1 MYISKD
7 IIWLGKRYKLQ
18 IPRIVAISIIMSLM
32 SVVSMIMFAILINEI
47 VAEKSVDK
55 IVFSSVFLLAVFAM
69 IFFMRD
75 IENRMIHSGSVSL
88 KEQIRSDI
96 MQHLFDAGPLV
107 YSEERTGSLANMIWM
122 KVDWLESYFNE
133 YLPQSIGIFVF
144 QTCIAI
150 ILIYKLGLVGIEY
163 FVCMAIVLMTPV
175 IFNKKAIEFGKS
187 EWEAVSAY
195 SSDSLDRINGMYTLK
210 ILNQVDSQRKL
221 MEESTRNLFSKT
233 MKNLVFTTF
242 ENNFMSFFIMTAKC
256 SAVVAAVIYGNAL
269 GQSGMLLMIFLAISA
284 TDDAYKIL
292 AAWIKGAK
300 GISGVT
306 EIIDFMRECDEKK
319 CLISSSNL
327 KSLSNLEAVSFKDVD
342 FSYGNEKILKDVSL
356 DLKCGKNIA
365 IVGASGSGKST
376 LAYLLCGLYEPEA
389 GKIQMI
395 SDCVESSFN
404 NRSTAVAAIWQDS
417 RLFMGSVFNNIK
429 MGCRDC
435 TEDDVIMA
443 AKKANIHEKIM
454 ELDDGYKTIIGDGG
468 QVFSGGEKQ
477 RILIARALLRNTP
490 IVIFDEA
497 TAYLDRDNEAQIL
510 ESIRKTMK
518 DKAVVTIAHRLE
530 TVEKSD
536 YVYYLKDGKICEKG
550 KHLDLMGSCK
560 EYRTHFGME
569 IV

>member
-1 MYISKD
+1 
-7 IIWLGKRYKLQ
+7 
-18 IPRIVAISIIMSLM
+18 
-32 SVVSMIMFAILINEI
+32 
-47 VAEKSVDK
+47 
-55 IVFSSVFLLAVFAM
+55 
-69 IFFMRD
+69 
-75 IENRMIHSGSVSL
+75 
-88 KEQIRSDI
+88 
-96 MQHLFDAGPLV
+96 
-107 YSEERTGSLANMIWM
+107 
-122 KVDWLESYFNE
+122 
-133 YLPQSIGIFVF
+133 
-144 QTCIAI
+144 
-150 ILIYKLGLVGIEY
+150 
-163 FVCMAIVLMTPV
+163 
-175 IFNKKAIEFGKS
+175 
-187 EWEAVSAY
+187 
-195 SSDSLDRINGMYTLK
+195 
-210 ILNQVDSQRKL
+210 
-221 MEESTRNLFSKT
+221 
-233 MKNLVFTTF
+233 
-242 ENNFMSFFIMTAKC
+242 
-256 SAVVAAVIYGNAL
+256 
-269 GQSGMLLMIFLAISA
+269 
-284 TDDAYKIL
+284 
-292 AAWIKGAK
+292 
-300 GISGVT
+300 
-306 EIIDFMRECDEKK
+306 
-319 CLISSSNL
+319 
-327 KSLSNLEAVSFKDVD
+327 
-342 FSYGNEKILKDVSL
+342 
-356 DLKCGKNIA
+356 
-365 IVGASGSGKST
+365 
-376 LAYLLCGLYEPEA
+376 
-389 GKIQMI
+389 MI